1 MTTARKTQPPLALVR
16 QALGGPRQVR
26 DKSARIA
33 ATLRLWRQPAELD
46 RRLQRLE
53 RAGWIDR
60 RPTRVQL
67 AVGALDMVRFVIEPG
82 ARDYYTTQGL
92 NFNFHQILR
101 FLDDPL
107 ALIDPSG
114 FLSERDSIIGHVMQ
128 VVHLNPVY
136 DLQLLMMFDDGL
148 AQLESQLVA
157 VLDGTHPRAQTIG
170 AVVEDPDYHARL
182 LAYVRR
188 WRADPTTPDLVRT
201 EQPLRRDPHF
211 AAAERQ
217 FASMPGYIA
226 WCHMLPTSVAGGV
239 RHLLTVRQ
247 FPLPA

>member
-1 MTTARKTQPPLALVR
+1 MKTDRKTQPPLALVR

-26 DKSARIA
+26 DKAQRFAR
-33 ATLRLWRQPAELD
+33 TVSLWRNPAEVE
-46 RRLQRLE
+46 RRLRNLE
-53 RAGWIDR
+53 AAGWIDS

-67 AVGALDMVRFVIEPG
+67 AVGALDMVRFVIEPA

-92 NFNFHQILR
+92 NFNFHQLLR
-101 FLDDPL
+101 ILDDPL

-148 AQLESQLVA
+148 DQMESQLEA
-157 VLDGTHPRAQTIG
+157 MLDGTHPRAKTIG
-170 AVVEDPDYHARL
+170 AVVEDPEYHARL

-188 WRADPTTPDLVRT
+188 WRQDPQTPELVRAEQTLRADPS
-201 EQPLRRDPHF
+201 F
-211 AAAERQ
+211 AAAEKQ
-217 FASMPGYIA
+217 FASLPGYIA
-226 WCHMLPTSVAGGV
+226 WCHTLPKGVPGAVRYLRGV
-239 RHLLTVRQ
+239 RR
-247 FPLPA
+247 FPVGG